1 MIDQE
6 AITKV
11 ISNLMTNALKYTG
24 DYVHLSC
31 RLLENGTHFRI
42 EVEDNGL
49 GISPDE
55 KEKIFG
61 AFYQARDNKP
71 GTGIGLNIVKNLVE
85 AHHGMV
91 EVESE
96 VGKGATFI
104 VTLPLNQMDAVV
116 EKADEMVKEG
126 ETVAEEN
133 LLTDETSV
141 EQGSQKAGVAVASPL
156 REPAKPVMLIVDD
169 DEDMRQ
175 FVKAHFEKMYTVYTA
190 DNGKNA
196 LRKLEKHPVSLII
209 SDWMMPEMDG
219 PEFCRRVRENSE
231 YSHLPF
237 VMLTAKT
244 DDAAKTESMN
254 CGADVYIEK
263 PFSMKYLEA
272 SVRQL
277 LEMRRL
283 LRSKFSH
290 TPLEPI
296 AEIAPTQVDNA
307 FLERMSRIIEENVA
321 NPELNVAFLA
331 EKMGMSRSSL
341 FNKIRGLADV
351 TPNEMIQLV
360 KLKKGAKLLKEGN
373 YRISEISYMVGFSSP
388 SYFAKCFQKQFG
400 VKPMDFVAAES

>member
-1 MIDQE
+1 
-6 AITKV
+6 
-11 ISNLMTNALKYTG
+11 
-24 DYVHLSC
+24 
-31 RLLENGTHFRI
+31 
-42 EVEDNGL
+42 
-49 GISPDE
+49 
-55 KEKIFG
+55 
-61 AFYQARDNKP
+61 
-71 GTGIGLNIVKNLVE
+71 
-85 AHHGMV
+85 
-91 EVESE
+91 
-96 VGKGATFI
+96 
-104 VTLPLNQMDAVV
+104 
-116 EKADEMVKEG
+116 
-126 ETVAEEN
+126 
-133 LLTDETSV
+133 
-141 EQGSQKAGVAVASPL
+141 
-156 REPAKPVMLIVDD
+156 MLIVDD

-190 DNGKNA
+190 DNGKDA

-307 FLERMSRIIEENVA
+307 FLEKMSNIIEENVA

-331 EKMGMSRSSL
+331 EKMGISRSSL

>member
-1 MIDQE
+1 
-6 AITKV
+6 
-11 ISNLMTNALKYTG
+11 
-24 DYVHLSC
+24 
-31 RLLENGTHFRI
+31 
-42 EVEDNGL
+42 
-49 GISPDE
+49 
-55 KEKIFG
+55 
-61 AFYQARDNKP
+61 
-71 GTGIGLNIVKNLVE
+71 
-85 AHHGMV
+85 
-91 EVESE
+91 
-96 VGKGATFI
+96 
-104 VTLPLNQMDAVV
+104 
-116 EKADEMVKEG
+116 
-126 ETVAEEN
+126 
-133 LLTDETSV
+133 
-141 EQGSQKAGVAVASPL
+141 
-156 REPAKPVMLIVDD
+156 
-169 DEDMRQ
+169 
-175 FVKAHFEKMYTVYTA
+175 
-190 DNGKNA
+190 
-196 LRKLEKHPVSLII
+196 
-209 SDWMMPEMDG
+209 
-219 PEFCRRVRENSE
+219 
-231 YSHLPF
+231 
-237 VMLTAKT
+237 MLTAKT

-331 EKMGMSRSSL
+331 EKMGISRSSL

>member
-1 MIDQE
+1 MSILVSGGAGYIGSHTCVELLNAGYEIVVADNYYNSCPEALKRVREITGKEFAFVEADMTCRDQVE
-6 AITKV
+6 AIFRAYPGIDCV
-11 ISNLMTNALKYTG
+11 IQFAAYKAVG
-24 DYVHLSC
+24 
-31 RLLENGTHFRI
+31 
-42 EVEDNGL
+42 
-49 GISPDE
+49 
-55 KEKIFG
+55 
-61 AFYQARDNKP
+61 
-71 GTGIGLNIVKNLVE
+71 
-85 AHHGMV
+85 
-91 EVESE
+91 ES
-96 VGKGATFI
+96 V
-104 VTLPLNQMDAVV
+104 
-116 EKADEMVKEG
+116 
-126 ETVAEEN
+126 
-133 LLTDETSV
+133 
-141 EQGSQKAGVAVASPL
+141 
-156 REPAKPVMLIVDD
+156 AKPVMYYRNNLDATLTLLEV
-169 DEDMRQ
+169 MAAHG
-175 FVKAHFEKMYTVYTA
+175 VKCLLFSSSATVYTA

-196 LRKLEKHPVSLII
+196 LRKLKKHPVSLII

-296 AEIAPTQVDNA
+296 AEIAQTQVDNA

-351 TPNEMIQLV
+351 TPNEMILLV

-373 YRISEISYMVGFSSP
+373 YRISEISHMVGFSSP